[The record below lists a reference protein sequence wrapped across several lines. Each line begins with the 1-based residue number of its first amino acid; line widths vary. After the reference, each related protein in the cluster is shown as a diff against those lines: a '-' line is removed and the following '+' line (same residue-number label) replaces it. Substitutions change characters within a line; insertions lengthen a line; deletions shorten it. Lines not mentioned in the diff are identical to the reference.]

1 MLVKYSFWMLLVRP
15 FLFLLVSS
23 AAPGPFPG
31 PVSVSSAQAC
41 VFRMPDAPWAW
52 DYDHGNLMYI
62 KWWVLNGYGSIPI
75 DTFLVG
81 WTSIYQLFWCSP
93 GTRVLTHPQIIIW
106 LGINLGLD
114 SWMFSLWCVYPPDGH
129 VNMEM
134 RIPQWAPWIPISSC
148 DLLRNSFLVAQEIGS
163 VLYSMP
169 FFWIIS
175 GKDDGINHAL
185 SKQ

>member
-1 MLVKYSFWMLLVRP
+1 
-15 FLFLLVSS
+15 
-23 AAPGPFPG
+23 
-31 PVSVSSAQAC
+31 
-41 VFRMPDAPWAW
+41 
-52 DYDHGNLMYI
+52 
-62 KWWVLNGYGSIPI
+62 
-75 DTFLVG
+75 
-81 WTSIYQLFWCSP
+81 
-93 GTRVLTHPQIIIW
+93 
-106 LGINLGLD
+106 
-114 SWMFSLWCVYPPDGH
+114 MFSLWCVYPPDGH